1 MARKTRSELLDDYQH
16 RLNLS
21 RRWRDEDGYDRT
33 WRRLIDLYRGKHW
46 PRTTSSERDLIA
58 VNLSFS
64 TVNVIAPSVAVNH
77 PKIVVKANHPGDEPR
92 AAFVEAVVN
101 HLWRHHDF
109 RKPFRRAVKDF
120 LIVGHGW
127 LKVGW
132 RFVEQERSLGEG
144 EREAIYDQAV
154 TEANAFA
161 FEEPLMASDLPSDE
175 EIEANLPTTQM
186 TIVEDQPFV
195 ERVSPF
201 DMFVDPEATCVEDAM
216 WIAQRIVRP
225 LKEAQDD
232 RRYSPSV
239 RKGLS
244 ANAGINPM
252 YSDGYYEDKLERYV
266 EDDRVVIWEYY
277 DVPTNTMAV
286 FADQGDGFLVS
297 PTVMPYAFGQP
308 FVMLRNYDVPDV
320 FYPIGDLEPI
330 ESLQLELDKTRSQL
344 MNDRKR
350 YARKYLYHERSFGPE
365 GREALESDEDGR
377 LVPVVDENKPLSEV
391 VIPMPQIPISGDIY
405 AYSNIIE
412 DDINTVSGISEY
424 ARGAMPEIRRTAT
437 EASIIADAQNARAAD
452 KLALVE
458 IAIGQIGR
466 RVIQLI
472 QQYMTGE
479 AMARVAQKG
488 GESLYVPY
496 TREEILGEYD
506 FSVEGGSTQPIN
518 DTIRKQQAVS
528 LMNAIAPLIGT
539 IIDPNAL
546 AMHILEEG
554 FGIKDPMKFLMQQ
567 PSTPE
572 QQAVAGETPPQG
584 GPPPPE
590 QPPQQQPQVPG
601 MGGVPLP
608 PPPDLGAF
616 APTGGVP
623 PELLAQLQNQMGLE
637 LPAL

>member
-1 MARKTRSELLDDYQH
+1 MARKTRAEQLEEFQH
-16 RLNLS
+16 RLDLS
-21 RRWRDEDGYDRT
+21 RRWREEEGYDST

-46 PRTTSSERDLIA
+46 PRTTSAQRDLIA

-77 PKIVVKANHPGDEPR
+77 PKIVVKANHPEDEDR
-92 AAFVEAVVN
+92 ASFVEAVIN

-120 LIVGHGW
+120 LIFGHGW
-127 LKVGW
+127 MKVGW
-132 RFVEQERSLGEG
+132 RFVEQERSLGDG
-144 EREAIYDQAV
+144 ERDEILDQAV
-154 TEANAFA
+154 VEADMFA
-161 FEEPLMASDLPSDE
+161 FENPLLAGELPTDE
-175 EIEANLPTTQM
+175 EIAANLPMTQM

-201 DMFVDPEATCVEDAM
+201 DIFVDPEATCVEDAM
-216 WIAQRIVRP
+216 WIAQRVVRP
-225 LKEAQDD
+225 LKQAQED
-232 RRYSPSV
+232 RRYSPSI
-239 RKGLS
+239 RKNLS
-244 ANAGINPM
+244 ANAGVNPM
-252 YSDGYYEDKLERYV
+252 YSDGYYEDQITRYLD
-266 EDDRVVIWEYY
+266 DDRVIIWEYY
-277 DVPTNTMAV
+277 DVPANTMSV
-286 FADQGDGFLVS
+286 FADQGEGFLVP
-297 PTVMPYAFGQP
+297 PTAMPYAFGQP

-365 GREALESDEDGR
+365 GREALEAEEDGR

-391 VIPMPQIPISGDIY
+391 VVPMPQIPISGDIY

-458 IAIGQIGR
+458 IAIGSIGR

-479 AMARVAQKG
+479 AMARVALKG
-488 GESLYVPY
+488 GESMWVPY
-496 TREEILGEYD
+496 AREEIQGEYD

-528 LMNAIAPLIGT
+528 LMNAVAPLIGT
-539 IIDPNAL
+539 VIDPAAL

-554 FGIKDPMKFLMQQ
+554 FDVKDPMKFMVQQ
-567 PSTPE
+567 PATPE
-572 QQAVAGETPPQG
+572 EQAVAGEEPAPPQQG
-584 GPPPPE
+584 APPPP
-590 QPPQQQPQVPG
+590 P
-601 MGGVPLP
+601 MGNLP
-608 PPPDLGAF
+608 IPMGPDLGAF

-623 PELLAQLQNQMGLE
+623 PELLAQLQNQMGME
-637 LPAL
+637 LPNL